1 MQAHIDNYHKVF
13 DASIFPPCCKA
24 TGGMHRHTL
33 TQTTHSLTHSHT
45 HTLTR
50 THSHRQLSRTRAV
63 VMQVCSLLSIKQG
76 GSNGVRPPPQ
86 LQQFVSPPSV
96 RRCVGHVNRWAGGW
110 VDVCLC
116 VACPSVCLQ
125 STSGAAD
132 HSSPSP
138 VCNCV
143 GQVNRGVCVCV
154 CGMAISV
161 FAEHIRCGRSCKPTS
176 SVCMRWAREQ
186 GGVCGMFASVCTA
199 RQLRQIV
206 RPCKPTSSV
215 CMRWA
220 REQGGGCGMFA
231 SVCIAHQVRQIVRSC
246 KPTSSVD
253 LRFARAQVGCVM

>member
-143 GQVNRGVCVCV
+143 GHVNRGVGGWV

-161 FAEHIRCGRSCKPTS
+161 FAEHIRCGRSCKPIS
-176 SVCMRWAREQ
+176 SVC
-186 GGVCGMFASVCTA
+186 VCGMAISVCVEHI
-199 RQLRQIV
+199 R
-206 RPCKPTSSV
+206 
-215 CMRWA
+215 
-220 REQGGGCGMFA
+220 CG
-231 SVCIAHQVRQIVRSC
+231 RSC
-246 KPTSSVD
+246 KPISSV
-253 LRFARAQVGCVM
+253 